1 MKLLALEI
9 RNAIADY
16 DNGRLTGTEFS
27 EELKCLLAYHEED
40 NVWSRNVTK

>member
-1 MKLLALEI
+1 MKLLMVEI

-16 DNGRLTGTEFS
+16 DNGRLTADELS

-40 NVWSRNVTK
+40 SL